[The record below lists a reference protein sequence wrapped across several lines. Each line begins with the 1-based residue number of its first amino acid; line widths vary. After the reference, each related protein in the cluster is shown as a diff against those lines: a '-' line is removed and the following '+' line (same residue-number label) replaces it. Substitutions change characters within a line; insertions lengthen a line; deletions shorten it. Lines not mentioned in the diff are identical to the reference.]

1 VLPLMPAMLDIIKS
15 VPRMVSREQLFGQR
29 SHGFTNWTLP
39 KPVLDERSGVVDW
52 TIHDIRRTVATRM
65 NDIGIA
71 PHIVEAVLNHQSG
84 SRRGVAG
91 VYNRSL
97 YEREVRNALA
107 QWEDHVRALVE
118 GGERKIL
125 TYPQATQAAS

>member
-1 VLPLMPAMLDIIKS
+1 MGEIVAS
-15 VPRMVSREQLFGQR
+15 VPRMATRPQLFGQR

-52 TIHDIRRTVATRM
+52 TLHDIRRTVATRM

-91 VYNRSL
+91 VYNKSP

-107 QWEDHVRALVE
+107 QWADHVRALVE
-118 GGERKIL
+118 GGERRVL
-125 TYPQATQAAS
+125 SFPPPPAAS